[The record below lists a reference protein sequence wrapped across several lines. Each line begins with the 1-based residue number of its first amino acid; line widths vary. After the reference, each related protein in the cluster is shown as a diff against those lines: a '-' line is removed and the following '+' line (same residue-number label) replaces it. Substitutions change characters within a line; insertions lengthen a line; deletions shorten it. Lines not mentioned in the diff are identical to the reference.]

1 MTAIKR
7 IQPEFVE
14 YIPERLN
21 PDILYI
27 SRRFSTAA
35 HLCCCGCGSEVVT
48 PLNPAKW
55 RLIERGG
62 KVSLTPSVGNWS
74 LPCQSH
80 YWISGNAVHFAPGM
94 PPAVIAAVKARD
106 RRDVKELETKQQTR
120 IQWIALRLRH
130 AWDAFRAKVSEWCR

>member
-7 IQPEFVE
+7 IQPEVVE

-74 LPCQSH
+74 LP
-80 YWISGNAVHFAPGM
+80 WV
-94 PPAVIAAVKARD
+94 
-106 RRDVKELETKQQTR
+106 
-120 IQWIALRLRH
+120 
-130 AWDAFRAKVSEWCR
+130 VSRVVV